1 MDLNISYH
9 TSPYAG
15 CIPHTCQQFRSTNT
29 FTFEKIGCTPHTC
42 QQYRSTNAFTFEKIG
57 PHTVGSISQD
67 SIILYVCFCDDILA
81 FTPGQPIR
89 IIPRRTTPTYTR

>member
-1 MDLNISYH
+1 MDLNNSFH

-15 CIPHTCQQFRSTNT
+15 CIPHTYQQF
-29 FTFEKIGCTPHTC
+29 
-42 QQYRSTNAFTFEKIG
+42 RSTNAFTFEKIG

-67 SIILYVCFCDDILA
+67 GIILYVCFCDDILA

-89 IIPRRTTPTYTR
+89 VIPRRRTPTYTR